1 MGLQQKRIRS
11 AFCDDIDKTVF
22 AWFQEIHAK
31 NVLVTGSV
39 IRKKALNLANKDGYD
54 NFQANVGWLNRLQDR
69 HEISLKAV
77 CRGDSERLMQGDPTS
92 PF

>member
-11 AFCDDIDKTVF
+11 AFYDDIDKTVF

-39 IRKKALNLANKDGYD
+39 IRKKALNLANKVGYD
-54 NFQANVGWLNRLQDR
+54 NF
-69 HEISLKAV
+69 
-77 CRGDSERLMQGDPTS
+77 
-92 PF
+92 